1 MPLKKEIR
9 VLGIDDAPHK
19 FKAKGNVL
27 IVGTIFRGGSFLDGI
42 LSTKAAID
50 GNNSTKKIIAMINK
64 SKFKPQLRCIFLDGI
79 AVGGFNIIDIVKLNK
94 KTKIPVMVI
103 MRKRPDL
110 ENIKKILI
118 KLNKKSKIRLLEK
131 AGSIVSVGNIYIQLA
146 GIGIERAKEI
156 LKIACTRSNIPE
168 ALRLSHII
176 ASGIVDGESR
186 GRA

>member
-1 MPLKKEIR
+1 MLKKEIR
-9 VLGIDDAPHK
+9 VIGIDDAPHK

-42 LSTKAAID
+42 LSTKASID
-50 GNNSTKKIIAMINK
+50 GNNATKKLIAMINK

-79 AVGGFNIIDIVKLNK
+79 AVGGFNIIDIKELNK
-94 KTKIPVMVI
+94 KTKLPVVVI
-103 MRKRPDL
+103 IRKKPDI
-110 ENIKKILI
+110 ENIKRILV

-131 AGSIVSVGNIYIQLA
+131 AGHVVPAGKIYIQLA
-146 GIGIERAKEI
+146 GLSIGKAKEI